1 MKDGSSAYYV
11 DVEAGQIGE
20 NGQLRKGMASF
31 ALIIIPISLLIFFI
45 VVLAIV
51 LGLIPVYLYSS
62 E

>member
-20 NGQLRKGMASF
+20 NGQLRKGMASL
-31 ALIIIPISLLIFFI
+31 ALMIIPISLLIFFI
-45 VVLAIV
+45 IIVAVV
-51 LGLIPVYLYSS
+51 LGLIPVYLSSS